1 MDWFNPYWPEL
12 ISRRR
17 ERKGNDQTR
26 KKYISEVMNP
36 QFKEIVNLYEPAV
49 IFSDGDWWMDD
60 DKWETKPLL
69 AWLFNE
75 APNKEE
81 VVIND
86 RWGKVRKKHGGY
98 FTTEYGWFC

>member
-1 MDWFNPYWPEL
+1 M
-12 ISRRR
+12 
-17 ERKGNDQTR
+17 T
-26 KKYISEVMNP
+26 
-36 QFKEIVNLYEPAV
+36 PAV

-69 AWLFNE
+69 ASLFNE

-86 RWGKVRKKHGGY
+86 RWGKVRKKHGGILPQNMDQVLLILQSCGKRIGVLESHLAITDKKHMTITIVLNY
-98 FTTEYGWFC
+98 

>member
-1 MDWFNPYWPEL
+1 
-12 ISRRR
+12 
-17 ERKGNDQTR
+17 
-26 KKYISEVMNP
+26 MNP
-36 QFKEIVNLYEPAV
+36 QFKEIVNLYAPAV

-75 APNKEE
+75 APNKDE

-86 RWGKVRKKHGGY
+86 RWGKVRKN
-98 FTTEYGWFC
+98 TEVTLPQNMDQVLLTLQSCGKRIGV